1 LTKNARDT
9 RKCTARNAGTKK
21 RCNRWAMKGQTVC
34 CAHGGETAPAE
45 SDPFE
50 SVESL
55 QAWVEA
61 QKNRDGRVACM
72 FGTPVDEHDGC
83 RWCHAAAMMGVGG
96 VTPLRPCASLKR
108 SQRFVGISVQIR
120 GLLKTLRSTTGTTD
134 GREMEMET
142 DCETS
147 DQGCG
152 CPSIGG
158 QLGAVRGL

>member
-1 LTKNARDT
+1 MTKNARDT

-72 FGTPVDEHDGC
+72 YGTPVDEHDGC
-83 RWCHAAAMMGVGG
+83 RWCYADQAMRHFRMI
-96 VTPLRPCASLKR
+96 TTIRRNTR
-108 SQRFVGISVQIR
+108 SEPWSFEDFAKYHGYDRWPG
-120 GLLKTLRSTTGTTD
+120 D
-134 GREMEMET
+134 GDR
-142 DCETS
+142 
-147 DQGCG
+147 
-152 CPSIGG
+152 
-158 QLGAVRGL
+158 L